1 MAILSVI
8 LDIFVL
14 CPFLILGIL
23 YLMLKKF
30 TKKSVNHFSKAA
42 DITTIILFFSIPA
55 TVKFFWPFDIGF
67 TVLIIAILI
76 AMVFT
81 VIEWRT
87 KKEIELMPLF
97 RKIWR
102 FLFLVLSLTYI
113 AVLLVAIVQKIIILL
128 SV

>member
-1 MAILSVI
+1 MAILSFI

-42 DITTIILFFSIPA
+42 DITTIILFFSIPK
-55 TVKFFWPFDIGF
+55 TVKFFWSFDIGF

-76 AMVFT
+76 AIVFT

-102 FLFLVLSLTYI
+102 FLFLVLSCTYI
-113 AVLLVAIVQKIIILL
+113 AVLLTAIVQKIFILL